1 MSGSKGVFA
10 EAIEKDSNTSPEQ
23 GHGFAW
29 EWRAVGDEDA
39 NFWTIKI
46 SAESVAKIRL
56 VYLKGIK

>member
-10 EAIEKDSNTSPEQ
+10 EAIDKDSNTSPEQ

-39 NFWTIKI
+39 YSWVVVVVGVGNPNLTH
-46 SAESVAKIRL
+46 R
-56 VYLKGIK
+56 

>member
-10 EAIEKDSNTSPEQ
+10 EAIDKDSHTSPEQ

-39 NFWTIKI
+39 NLWTI
-46 SAESVAKIRL
+46 
-56 VYLKGIK
+56 GILARVMRKKPFII